1 MSTTTITTLAANTP
15 NEAVSPGRDAV
26 GETLAARR
34 ARLSEEAAARAHAA
48 AETLRAPRTVRDL
61 ISRAGD
67 LAALPQVVLQVIT
80 LTGRANDVSTTE
92 IERVIASDPALTARL
107 LTLAN
112 SSYYGLPRRISTLRE
127 AIVFLGFK
135 SVRNLATAITAF
147 NLFLG
152 KSDESSL
159 LRRDLWKHALNAGL
173 CGKLIA
179 SAVPNAGI
187 SGEVFTAA
195 LLHDIGKTLMQQQM
209 PDPFR
214 QAMQAASARGLYFH
228 DVEAE
233 FFGFTHAEAGALL
246 ATRWNL
252 PPILVEAIGYH
263 HQPGAAQSD
272 PKTCAA
278 VALASDFANAFGGPP
293 ASTAGSEPSEAAA
306 VVEAPRPTLNRD
318 ALVLLDLKADALYRL
333 SAACAAELRAGSAL
347 TALM

>member
-1 MSTTTITTLAANTP
+1 MSITTLAPDAGVP
-15 NEAVSPGRDAV
+15 NEAAFSAHDGG
-26 GETLAARR
+26 GETLAERR
-34 ARLSEEAAARAHAA
+34 ARLSAEAAARSRAI
-48 AETLRAPRTVRDL
+48 AEARQTPRTARDL
-61 ISRAGD
+61 VARAGS
-67 LAALPQVVLQVIT
+67 LAALPQVVLQVIA
-80 LTGRANDVSTTE
+80 LTGRANDISATE

-152 KSDESSL
+152 KSDGDSL

-187 SGEVFTAA
+187 SDEVFTAA

-209 PDPFR
+209 PEPFR
-214 QAMQAASARGLYFH
+214 QAMQAACERGLPFCA
-228 DVEAE
+228 VESE

-252 PPILVEAIGYH
+252 PPVLVEAIGCH
-263 HQPGAAQSD
+263 HELDSATND
-272 PKTCAA
+272 PKTCA
-278 VALASDFANAFGGPP
+278 VIALASDFANAFGGP
-293 ASTAGSEPSEAAA
+293 AAA
-306 VVEAPRPTLNRD
+306 TTEAGTESAVSAPHRPPLNRD
-318 ALVLLDLKADALYRL
+318 AVVLLDLKADALYRL